1 MLALCKFN
9 QVSRRKWGEIDARA
23 LVLIARSQGRS
34 SLGYFSSNMDWQ
46 IKTLSRRSTLSGES
60 FEPGDRAVSLVYIDG
75 QAGELGRADLHE
87 DELGQ
92 LELPGQVLGRWTWVT
107 KDPEE
112 GATNAADTVAS
123 AEDFFFSLFEN
134 DSDDERERSDALKY
148 LLALMLERK
157 RILRV
162 DGPRQTSG
170 AQTYR
175 HVKTKQELKVPIA
188 EISRELM
195 FKIEDTLGDIIL

>member
-1 MLALCKFN
+1 
-9 QVSRRKWGEIDARA
+9 
-23 LVLIARSQGRS
+23 
-34 SLGYFSSNMDWQ
+34 MDWQ
-46 IKTLSRRSTLSGES
+46 IKTLSRKSTLSGES
-60 FEPGDRAVSLVYIDG
+60 FEPGDRAVSLVYVDDE
-75 QAGELGRADLHE
+75 AGDLGRADLH
-87 DELGQ
+87 DNELDQ
-92 LELPGQVLGRWTWVT
+92 LQLPGQVLGRWTWVM

-134 DSDDERERSDALKY
+134 EAGDEQDRSDALKH

-157 RILRV
+157 RVLRPV
-162 DGPRQTSG
+162 GTRQTSG
-170 AQTYR
+170 TQIYR
-175 HVKTKQELKVPIA
+175 HVKTKQELNVPIA

>member
-1 MLALCKFN
+1 
-9 QVSRRKWGEIDARA
+9 
-23 LVLIARSQGRS
+23 
-34 SLGYFSSNMDWQ
+34 MDWQ
-46 IKTLSRRSTLSGES
+46 IKTLSRKSTLSGTS
-60 FEPGDRAVSLVYIDG
+60 FEPGDRAVSLVYIDDA
-75 QAGELGRADLHE
+75 AGDLGRADLHE
-87 DELGQ
+87 HELSDLQ
-92 LELPGQVLGRWTWVT
+92 LPGQVLGRWTWVM

-134 DSDDERERSDALKY
+134 EADAERDRSDALKH

-157 RILRV
+157 RILRAV
-162 DGPRQTSG
+162 GPRQTSG
-170 AQTYR
+170 TQTYC
-175 HVKTKQELKVPIA
+175 HVKTKQELNVPIA